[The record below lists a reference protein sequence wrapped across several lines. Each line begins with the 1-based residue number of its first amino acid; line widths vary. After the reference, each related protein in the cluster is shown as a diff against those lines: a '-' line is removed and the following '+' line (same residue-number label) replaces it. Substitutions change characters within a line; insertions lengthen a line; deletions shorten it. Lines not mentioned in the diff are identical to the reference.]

1 MIAAY
6 KRNMND
12 LPLSEI
18 LQQFLSQNHREDEF
32 KARSAKDLYLELFVP
47 ENCRKDILQIKSE
60 NGNLYIKT
68 ANAGLRFE
76 LLNQRSQHIE
86 ILNEHLQ
93 GNIVKSI
100 VLQ

>member
-1 MIAAY
+1 MIAAF

-18 LQQFLSQNHREDEF
+18 LQQFLSQNHKEEEF
-32 KARSAKDLYLELFVP
+32 KAHSAADLYMELFVP
-47 ENCRKDILQIKSE
+47 ENCKKDILQIKCE
-60 NGNLYIKT
+60 NGNLYVKT

-76 LLNQRSQHIE
+76 LLNQRSHHLE

-93 GNIVKSI
+93 GNIVKNI